1 MIPNLE
7 RVKELVSRFN
17 LGPILC
23 TRRLP
28 KVQNTFGGFDEGAVE
43 VFAIDPIAAVN
54 SGGRSLEQTPEA
66 DRNAEQVEFYVRSDI
81 SYPPG
86 VDPRPKVADAGN
98 LPDVLTYRGRN
109 FRVTQVED
117 YLLQGDVYL
126 ITATL
131 EDVQTIA

>member
-1 MIPNLE
+1 MSLLDS
-7 RVKELVSRFN
+7 VKCLVSDCN
-17 LGPILC
+17 IGPVTC

-28 KVQNTFGGFDEGAVE
+28 KVQNAFGGFDEGVAE

-54 SGGRSLEQTPEA
+54 SAGRALDQTPEA

-81 SYPPG
+81 SYPAG

>member
-1 MIPNLE
+1 MSLLD
-7 RVKELVSRFN
+7 RVKCLVSDCN
-17 LGPILC
+17 IGPVTC

-28 KVQNTFGGFDEGAVE
+28 KVQNAFGGFDEGVAE

-54 SGGRSLEQTPEA
+54 SAGRALDQTPEA

-81 SYPPG
+81 SYPVG